1 MLICYHFETGNL
13 QAPDHPSHT
22 SEPRLALR
30 STTNTND
37 LHVVPGDP
45 AKNPFLLT
53 VINES

>member
-53 VINES
+53 VLNES